1 MSRFMMTLAN
11 AVANHVKEGKISI
24 YKNSNVEYSLV
35 KFQEC
40 LSRCSGVK
48 FYDFERKDFDTF
60 MTLEFLKDVSY
71 NGDKSFEDMV
81 YVITVIANNHE
92 E

>member
-24 YKNSNVEYSLV
+24 YKNSNVEYSLI

-60 MTLEFLKDVSY
+60 MTLEFLKDVSN
-71 NGDKSFEDMV
+71 NGDKSFNDMV

>member
-1 MSRFMMTLAN
+1 MTTLAN

-48 FYDFERKDFDTF
+48 FYNFERKDFDTF
-60 MTLEFLKDVSY
+60 LTLEFLKDVSY
-71 NGDKSFEDMV
+71 NSDKSFEDIV

>member
-35 KFQEC
+35 KCQEC

-48 FYDFERKDFDTF
+48 FYNFERKDFDTF
-60 MTLEFLKDVSY
+60 LTLEFLKDVSY
-71 NGDKSFEDMV
+71 NSDKSFEDIV